1 MPNVQTVSHGGGD
14 AQFAA
19 GILGG
24 FQRETQR
31 RQTNKFEQHKLELME
46 QKAELEKRRL
56 EMAAMKSLIETA
68 IKLEAEVDGAGIKLI
83 NSNPEAVKFLGGKL
97 TSLGQNDEFK
107 YLTPGGGVIVAID
120 KRTGKMEITQT
131 ALPKEPKALSFAE
144 STQQNLTEGI
154 LGQQEEEAQMSFGPG
169 LRGEAQ
175 LEARRQFTEAGR
187 PPVAAPRP
195 VVQPPGAAVVDP
207 VTGRQI
213 AEPTPF
219 RPPAQ
224 KAAQNWELS
233 DGTTVISDDGGV
245 TYRGPNNTTI
255 PMPTDAEKT
264 TATRTG
270 EDRRIREA
278 KRQALKARGE
288 TPAPPAATGRI
299 SPEEA
304 AVKGT
309 GPGAKFAAG
318 IDALIGGFTG
328 EMFGER
334 GIFPQ
339 TQRSRQILRVIKQLG
354 KAALINSPR
363 FPVAEQK
370 VVDRL
375 FPDPDKFFT
384 NPQTEVG
391 KLEVLR
397 NTLLEQR
404 DFNLKAIDLAL
415 SEEEITKLRETIA
428 KMERVLELL
437 GAGTGAAA
445 PQGGQAPGGRF
456 IIRKV
461 E

>member
-1 MPNVQTVSHGGGD
+1 M
-14 AQFAA
+14 
-19 GILGG
+19 
-24 FQRETQR
+24 
-31 RQTNKFEQHKLELME
+31 
-46 QKAELEKRRL
+46 
-56 EMAAMKSLIETA
+56 
-68 IKLEAEVDGAGIKLI
+68 
-83 NSNPEAVKFLGGKL
+83 KFLGGKL

-195 VVQPPGAAVVDP
+195 VVQPPGA
-207 VTGRQI
+207 
-213 AEPTPF
+213 
-219 RPPAQ
+219 
-224 KAAQNWELS
+224 